1 MMRRRSLNDD
11 RTTVPAPRTATPI
24 TNPNPPRAQ
33 SKLHKFAIS
42 GVPMNERVQTIVC
55 SIGDLRLALEADVA
69 WSVRESARG
78 RTL

>member
-11 RTTVPAPRTATPI
+11 GTTVPAPPMSAEQA
-24 TNPNPPRAQ
+24 AQ
-33 SKLHKFAIS
+33 VCDQR
-42 GVPMNERVQTIVC
+42 VPMNERVQTIVC

-78 RTL
+78 RKL